1 MTTRRILAGIISA
14 AAAILIVAPVGLWSA
29 MALWFRLPAPDA
41 VRMVAAGIAAIAAV
55 ATMIA
60 LFSRF
65 RWRALAAFA
74 LAFACVLVWW
84 STILP
89 PADGD
94 WAPDVARQTTGAGQG
109 RYPDA
114 LRPARLRLAQRRR
127 LHRAMGDAQLRPLA
141 SSNSLDLILAYWAGP
156 QMAHLIMSFGF
167 DGRAGAGLVDRGPA
181 REDRRIFRRSPTRSS
196 RIRSSISPPPSAT
209 RSACAPTSATRTSA
223 SIACAPRPRRSE
235 RCSSAMWTKPT
246 ELQAQPAWYNS
257 ITTNC
262 TTAVSRMIRSLGGA
276 LPFDW
281 RLIVNGYLPGYLYD
295 HGAVS
300 DRHSAR
306 RAHAAGAHQRAR
318 PGRRPVAGLLAPHPG
333 RRSGAGRQAGSSA
346 SPPGTI
352 RSPPIARPPS
362 PG

>member
-74 LAFACVLVWW
+74 LAFACVVAWW
-84 STILP
+84 STITP

-94 WAPDVARQTTGAGQG
+94 WAPDVARQTTGTVKGDILTLSDVRDFDWRSDNDYTEKWETRSYDLSQL
-109 RYPDA
+109 DA
-114 LRPARLRLAQRRR
+114 
-127 LHRAMGDAQLRPLA
+127 
-141 SSNSLDLILAYWAGP
+141 LDLILAYWAGP

-167 DGRAGAGLVDRGPA
+167 DDGQFLSWSIEVRREKSGEFSPIADAFKSHTIVSLATTERDSVRLRANVRGEDVRLYRLRASPNAIRTLLLGYVD
-181 REDRRIFRRSPTRSS
+181 E
-196 RIRSSISPPPSAT
+196 AT
-209 RSACAPTSATRTSA
+209 ALHS
-223 SIACAPRPRRSE
+223 
-235 RCSSAMWTKPT
+235 
-246 ELQAQPAWYNS
+246 QPVWYNS

-262 TTAVSRMIRSLGGA
+262 TTAVTRLIRTLGGA

-281 RLIVNGYLPGYLYD
+281 RLIVNGYMPGFLYD
-295 HGAVS
+295 HGAVTT
-300 DRHSAR
+300 AIPL
-306 RAHAAGAHQRAR
+306 AELMERAR
-318 PGRRPVAGLLAPHPG
+318 IGERAKAADQSPDFSRLIRVGVPAPDGKPLM
-333 RRSGAGRQAGSSA
+333 
-346 SPPGTI
+346 
-352 RSPPIARPPS
+352 
-362 PG
+362 